1 MKEKQSFSSDIICNK
16 SCLSKRR
23 KMDPWAYV
31 STEHYIILGGKE
43 KVDHMEEPLGRFEM
57 IQDRVYGKGTVTAIW
72 ISHYV
77 STWWIFKRF

>member
-1 MKEKQSFSSDIICNK
+1 
-16 SCLSKRR
+16 
-23 KMDPWAYV
+23 MDPWAYV